1 MPSPSDCFVLREK
14 SFIEMHCKETYK
26 IIDSTLALKFRAA
39 ESASSLTV
47 ANKNLIEQTVKNL
60 GIYPG
65 RSVIGIDNEAFPWFI
80 IIKGDV
86 NFIKTYLPYIE
97 RAVKEKNLDP
107 QYYAMTIDKIA
118 VLENKP
124 QIYGTEY
131 TMEGGQK
138 KYYPIIDIDNL
149 NKRRRSNGLGIFNK
163 SYNIYDTVI
172 LGKKYR

>member
-1 MPSPSDCFVLREK
+1 MVNEEFCCLSIWRRQNNSLSFIQAKHELQIGSCKMQLVGGIHFIK
-14 SFIEMHCKETYK
+14 SF
-26 IIDSTLALKFRAA
+26 
-39 ESASSLTV
+39 
-47 ANKNLIEQTVKNL
+47 
-60 GIYPG
+60 
-65 RSVIGIDNEAFPWFI
+65 
-80 IIKGDV
+80 
-86 NFIKTYLPYIE
+86 LPYIE

-107 QYYAMTIDKIA
+107 QYYTMTIDKIA

-138 KYYPIIDIDNL
+138 KYYPIIDIDNI